1 MDKER
6 IQNAVREILI
16 AVGGTRTVRVYL
28 KHLKESQICMRK
40 FLQA

>member
-6 IQNAVREILI
+6 IQNAVREILL
-16 AVGGTRTVRVYL
+16 AVGEDPDREGLLETPKRL
-28 KHLKESQICMRK
+28 QICMRK